1 MQKLSPN
8 YRTDDAFG
16 LDPEIRTYLDE
27 HYFKHLPNVETPNP
41 KLLIVFSGGNA
52 IGKSTLARKIGK
64 ELGGLVIENDGV
76 KRQILQIMPDI
87 DRLAELNPLI
97 WKYTLDLY
105 ARLDSLTPNGLIIRD
120 GVIDWYYDR
129 ILPIF
134 QRHGYKLF
142 IIGYD
147 LSREKSLELIR
158 FRGDTPT
165 VKEERLYLLLQDH
178 AIHQKRFRQEYTPDI
193 MLDDDTVFDHDQV
206 IDVLRQ
212 HL

>member
-1 MQKLSPN
+1 
-8 YRTDDAFG
+8 
-16 LDPEIRTYLDE
+16 
-27 HYFKHLPNVETPNP
+27 
-41 KLLIVFSGGNA
+41 
-52 IGKSTLARKIGK
+52 
-64 ELGGLVIENDGV
+64 
-76 KRQILQIMPDI
+76 MPDI

-158 FRGDTPT
+158 SRGDTPT

-178 AIHQKRFRQEYTPDI
+178 EIHQKRFRQEYTPDI